1 MRVRASGEEP
11 VPWRSLVKKHE
22 FMYKSTSG
30 VLSPVRRAAH
40 RVHCAMVAPKYN
52 DYETIDTWLQHAVRD
67 NNLAAARYL
76 LAAGLPPTAYDH
88 FGIESLVALCVRRN
102 MPEMGALL
110 RKHGARLPGYARREA
125 QNMVDYFNHPS
136 RIDVPWQVGD
146 GKLWES
152 LISPDEDACA
162 QVPTYE
168 HSLAAVDYLDTYP
181 KAVTPS
187 WPPRGVLQH
196 PPPESL
202 LPPPTHL
209 AILDLWHV
217 LGIHRRAEAK
227 ALAPRNWA
235 RVRSWLRVRAIAHY
249 WQGVTQE
256 RQCAPGGQGRAAD
269 LVAYRAE
276 FA

>member
-1 MRVRASGEEP
+1 
-11 VPWRSLVKKHE
+11 
-22 FMYKSTSG
+22 MYSTHPG
-30 VLSPVRRAAH
+30 VCSPVRRATH
-40 RVHCAMVAPKYN
+40 RVHCAVGAYRHN
-52 DYETIDTWLQHAVRD
+52 DYETIETWLQHAVRD

-76 LAAGLPPTAYDH
+76 LAAGLPPTTYDH
-88 FGIESLVALCVRRN
+88 FGIESLVARCVRCN

-110 RKHGARLPGYARREA
+110 RKHGARLPEYARREA
-125 QNMVDYFNHPS
+125 QNMANSFNHPS
-136 RIDVPWQVGD
+136 PNQVERR
-146 GKLWES
+146 KLWES

-168 HSLAAVDYLDTYP
+168 HSLAAVDYLETYP
-181 KAVTPS
+181 KAVMPS

-202 LPPPTHL
+202 LPPPPTHL
-209 AILDLWHV
+209 AILDLWHAV
-217 LGIHRRAEAK
+217 GIHRRAEART
-227 ALAPRNWA
+227 LAPRNWA
-235 RVRSWLRVRAIAHY
+235 RVRSWLRVRAITHY

-269 LVAYRAE
+269 LAAYSAE